1 MGFSILPKLRGLCTN
16 QRCPLQTMQTHI
28 SWGVSKAWPP
38 ASQQPP
44 GQGVQ
49 STIVTMPSVMKCYE
63 GHYGDTHP
71 HLWRSIPQ
79 ITNYPHLYPHSI
91 PLSSCPWRGQQFQ
104 WDPATA
110 GCGCTR
116 WGLRCRKSCPGRN
129 GPIMSQ
135 HVLAI
140 RKLEEADE
148 LGIRMVR
155 SGSTMINTEV
165 PPFQPKTRWIGWISN
180 KWKN

>member
-1 MGFSILPKLRGLCTN
+1 VYKPTLSVAKDADTYLLRCLEGMATSISTASWSRG
-16 QRCPLQTMQTHI
+16 
-28 SWGVSKAWPP
+28 
-38 ASQQPP
+38 
-44 GQGVQ
+44 
-49 STIVTMPSVMKCYE
+49 TIHYSHYAFCYE
-63 GHYGDTHP
+63 M
-71 HLWRSIPQ
+71 LWRWLWGYSSPFVKIYPTNNQLSPSISPF
-79 ITNYPHLYPHSI
+79 YPFI
-91 PLSSCPWRGQQFQ
+91 QLSMTWHFQ

-110 GCGCTR
+110 GCGCTH

-129 GPIMSQ
+129 GPIMSH